1 MKVEIHSVLRHL
13 DSVCEKKINTVL
25 SSNSRVIFLA
35 PLGQEDGAWDR
46 ASWNPDPGKRG
57 QKEEKAQR

>member
-1 MKVEIHSVLRHL
+1 MKVEIHSVDTLRF
-13 DSVCEKKINTVL
+13 CMWEKTNTVL
-25 SSNSRVIFLA
+25 SSNIRVIFLA